1 MEERLAV
8 TGYVPDT
15 AAEGLSERASGQI
28 DIRPERGYRD
38 VAMRVDSADVME
50 VRVGSSAQG
59 ETLVQ
64 LYLREGAR
72 VETVVAVTADIEG
85 LARLNDPTLARLI
98 ASATAKV
105 IVA

>member
-8 TGYVPDT
+8 TGYLPDA
-15 AAEGLSERASGQI
+15 AAEGLPERAGQI

-64 LYLREGAR
+64 LFLREGAR
-72 VETVVAVTADIEG
+72 VETVVAVTADVEG

-105 IVA
+105 IVS